1 MAEELHLGCGIFDRL
16 GQDRVSLCAN
26 ELSVFESG
34 DPNLIDFANR
44 LLGELLGDGQSETTL
59 GIASILV

>member
-1 MAEELHLGCGIFDRL
+1 MVEELNLGCGIFDRL

-34 DPNLIDFANR
+34 DPNLIDFAN
-44 LLGELLGDGQSETTL
+44 
-59 GIASILV
+59 

>member
-1 MAEELHLGCGIFDRL
+1 MGCGIFDRL

-34 DPNLIDFANR
+34 DSNVIDFANQ
-44 LLGELLGDGQSETTL
+44 LLGELLGDGQSETIL